1 MSYLSYLWH
10 LSLDD
15 ERKALSSQSKG
26 DSLRNERR
34 FIGKVKAIHE
44 FLQNNV
50 KQVIRLRS
58 SKISFIFLCGMARMT
73 LGSSCYFYTHFGA
86 ANSILISK
94 IFSNTTKIVF
104 IKRKS
109 FLSTIKSISQTLGYT
124 FHALGYT
131 FQALG
136 YTSQTLGHNFHHRER
151 TYSPLSKNNISV
163 V

>member
-1 MSYLSYLWH
+1 MSKL
-10 LSLDD
+10 
-15 ERKALSSQSKG
+15 
-26 DSLRNERR
+26 
-34 FIGKVKAIHE
+34 
-44 FLQNNV
+44 NNV

-109 FLSTIKSISQTLGYT
+109 FLSTIKSMSQALGCT
-124 FHALGYT
+124 FHALGCT
-131 FQALG
+131 FQGLG

-151 TYSPLSKNNISV
+151 TYS
-163 V
+163 